1 MESLRSSGDFKE
13 LLSLFNDEGVRYLIV
28 GAFALAYF
36 GRPRYTK
43 DLDVWVDPK
52 SDNPIRVF
60 RALAKFGA
68 PLENV
73 TVEDFADEETIF
85 QIGVEPVRIDILPG
99 ISGVEFDAAWAR
111 RILAEYAGIAV
122 NMISRDDYIAN
133 KSASGRPHD
142 LRDIETLLEDEG
154 SQPRNPRA

>member
-43 DLDVWVDPK
+43 DLDIWVDPAG
-52 SDNPIRVF
+52 DNPKRVF
-60 RALAKFGA
+60 RALGRFGA
-68 PLENV
+68 PLESV
-73 TVEDFADEETIF
+73 TVEDFGDEDTIF

-99 ISGVEFDAAWAR
+99 ISGVAFDAAWLR
-111 RILAEYAGIAV
+111 RVRAQYADVAV
-122 NMISRDDYIAN
+122 NVISREDYVAN
-133 KSASGRPHD
+133 KRASGRPHD
-142 LRDIETLLEDEG
+142 LRDVETLLEDED
-154 SQPRNPRA
+154 A

>member
-1 MESLRSSGDFKE
+1 MESLRSSGDFRE

-43 DLDVWVDPK
+43 DLDVWIDPK
-52 SDNPIRVF
+52 GDNPIRVF

-73 TVEDFADEETIF
+73 SVEDFADEDTVF

-111 RILAEYAGIAV
+111 RIRAEYADVAV
-122 NMISRDDYIAN
+122 SLISRDDYVAN

-142 LRDIETLLEDEG
+142 LRDIEALLEDQGE
-154 SQPRNPRA
+154 